1 MCCDMTML
9 PPDFGGKDFN
19 SWKKRAGNI
28 TGEPVRFPKHVL
40 QMKEGSFWEQRRSAA
55 MESGLIRGWSAG
67 KKAHRSIPGSM
78 DCNPFLIISLRRG
91 DWWSRTGIFCLWHYS
106 TRTSACA
113 GHVRRKPDTASYY
126 YRNLWTGGR
135 RVCRFTASPA
145 QNAMLFAGIV
155 TLVQLVFGG
164 SGIVP
169 AALVAIL
176 LNIILPKE
184 KEA

>member
-1 MCCDMTML
+1 MTML
-9 PPDFGGKDFN
+9 PPDFGGRDFN

-40 QMKEGSFWEQRRSAA
+40 QMKEGSFCEQRRSAA
-55 MESGLIRGWSAG
+55 MESGLIRGGSA
-67 KKAHRSIPGSM
+67 
-78 DCNPFLIISLRRG
+78 
-91 DWWSRTGIFCLWHYS
+91 
-106 TRTSACA
+106 
-113 GHVRRKPDTASYY
+113 V
-126 YRNLWTGGR
+126 WTGGR
-135 RVCRFTASPA
+135 RVCRFTAFPA